1 MLILILILNINI
13 SSENEQ
19 NTLTRDPAR
28 SVASKKDSEVSF
40 YSLYTA
46 GSSLSL
52 DLDIWESELGHSKE
66 KSSPENVSKNRKKN
80 SKSSTTGSFNE
91 FCKETGSW
99 LEEES
104 FCAPKA
110 TIDNFEDDEIVS
122 SFSNFN
128 RLMENL
134 NKENHKMSDLSDFD
148 ERQEGGRGE
157 KASQGSSSK
166 DSSKSSSEEQVETV
180 SVAISILLL
189 IWQTD
194 IPTIPHISIFPK
206 TISDYLLAGFLV

>member
-1 MLILILILNINI
+1 MVNIDISTVNI
-13 SSENEQ
+13 SSENDQ
-19 NTLTRDPAR
+19 NTLTRDPDPAR
-28 SVASKKDSEVSF
+28 SVASKKDSEASF

-52 DLDIWESELGHSKE
+52 DLEIWESELSHNKD
-66 KSSPENVSKNRKKN
+66 KSSGENIRQNRKKN
-80 SKSSTTGSFNE
+80 SKSSSGSFNE
-91 FCKETGSW
+91 FCKETVSW

-134 NKENHKMSDLSDFD
+134 NKENNKMSDLSDFD
-148 ERQEGGRGE
+148 ERQEETNTEEGRGE
-157 KASQGSSSK
+157 SSSK
-166 DSSKSSSEEQVETV
+166 DSSKSSSEEQVGG
-180 SVAISILLL
+180 L
-189 IWQTD
+189 
-194 IPTIPHISIFPK
+194 
-206 TISDYLLAGFLV
+206 

>member
-1 MLILILILNINI
+1 MLILILNINI

-19 NTLTRDPAR
+19 NTLTRDPGR

-66 KSSPENVSKNRKKN
+66 KCSPDNVSKNRKKN

-104 FCAPKA
+104 FSAPKA

-134 NKENHKMSDLSDFD
+134 SKENHKMSDLSDFD
-148 ERQEGGRGE
+148 ERQEDSNE
-157 KASQGSSSK
+157 EVAVEATDES
-166 DSSKSSSEEQVETV
+166 SSKSSSEEQVGSERKE
-180 SVAISILLL
+180 
-189 IWQTD
+189 Q
-194 IPTIPHISIFPK
+194 
-206 TISDYLLAGFLV
+206 

>member
-1 MLILILILNINI
+1 MLILISKT
-13 SSENEQ
+13 SSENDP

-28 SVASKKDSEVSF
+28 SVASKKDSEASF

-52 DLDIWESELGHSKE
+52 DLDIWESELSHNKD
-66 KSSPENVSKNRKKN
+66 KSSAENISKNRKKN
-80 SKSSTTGSFNE
+80 SKSSTGSFNE
-91 FCKETGSW
+91 FCKETVSW

-110 TIDNFEDDEIVS
+110 TIDHFEDDEIVS

-134 NKENHKMSDLSDFD
+134 NKENNKMSDLSDFD
-148 ERQEGGRGE
+148 ERQEETNAEEGRE
-157 KASQGSSSK
+157 ESSK
-166 DSSKSSSEEQVETV
+166 NSSKSSSEEQVETV
-180 SVAISILLL
+180 ETDKSRIIIL
-189 IWQTD
+189 
-194 IPTIPHISIFPK
+194 
-206 TISDYLLAGFLV
+206 